1 MKKTRYKKAKPEKPE
16 HENTRHE
23 TARTSKKLQLVA
35 DADREAVL
43 EEREKLQSLFPP
55 RYSADIGVWRGDNV
69 EVMLRLT
76 YSQAVNLARLLK
88 ETTL

>member
-1 MKKTRYKKAKPEKPE
+1 MKKANRDKPKQAKIKTSNKP
-16 HENTRHE
+16 
-23 TARTSKKLQLVA
+23 QLEA

-55 RYSADIGVWRGDNV
+55 RYFADIGVWRGDNV
-69 EVMLRLT
+69 EVMLKLT

-88 ETTL
+88 ENQL

>member
-1 MKKTRYKKAKPEKPE
+1 MKKANQDKPKQAKTSP
-16 HENTRHE
+16 
-23 TARTSKKLQLVA
+23 SKKLQSEP

-55 RYSADIGVWRGDNV
+55 RYFADIGVWRGDNV
-69 EVMLRLT
+69 EVMLKLT

-88 ETTL
+88 ENKL

>member
-1 MKKTRYKKAKPEKPE
+1 MKKANQDKPKQAKTKTINKP
-16 HENTRHE
+16 
-23 TARTSKKLQLVA
+23 QLEA

-55 RYSADIGVWRGDNV
+55 RYFVDIGVWRGDDV
-69 EVMLRLT
+69 EVMLKLT

-88 ETTL
+88 ENQL